1 MTAVNFPAVRA
12 IYRFEMARTF
22 RTLMQSI
29 AAPVLS
35 TSLYFV
41 VFGAA
46 IGSRMGQVGGV
57 SYGAFIIP
65 GLVMLSLLSES
76 ISNASFGIY
85 LPKWSGTIYELLS
98 APVSFVEVV
107 LGYVGAAATKSVLLG
122 ALILITARVFV
133 SYQIVHPVWALGF
146 LVLTAVTFSMFGFI
160 IGLWADSFQKL
171 QTIPLMVV
179 TPLTFLG
186 GAFYSISMLPPFWQK
201 VTLIN
206 PVVYLISGFRWAFYG
221 QSDVNAGI
229 SFAATLGF
237 LAVCLA
243 FVWWVF
249 KTGYKL
255 KT

>member
-1 MTAVNFPAVRA
+1 MNVYAIRA

-22 RTLMQSI
+22 RTLTQSI
-29 AAPVLS
+29 LAPVLS

-41 VFGAA
+41 VFGSA
-46 IGSRMGQVGGV
+46 IGSRMGEVDGV
-57 SYGAFIIP
+57 SYGAFIVP

-98 APVSFVEVV
+98 APVGVAEVV
-107 LGYVGAAATKSVLLG
+107 IGYVGAAATKSIMLG
-122 ALILITARVFV
+122 TLILVTARVFV
-133 SYQIVHPVWALGF
+133 PYEIEHPVWMVTF
-146 LVLTAVTFSMFGFI
+146 LVLTSTTFSMFGFI

-186 GAFYSISMLPPFWQK
+186 GAFYSIHMLPSFWQK
-201 VTLIN
+201 VTLFN
-206 PVVYLISGFRWAFYG
+206 PVVYLISGMRWAFYG
-221 QSDVNAGI
+221 KSDVDPVVSAG
-229 SFAATLGF
+229 ATFGFMLICLGVI
-237 LAVCLA
+237 A
-243 FVWWVF
+243 WVF
-249 KTGYKL
+249 KTGRRL

>member
-1 MTAVNFPAVRA
+1 MNTYAIRA

-29 AAPVLS
+29 ASPVIS

-41 VFGAA
+41 VFGSA
-46 IGSRMGQVGGV
+46 IGSRMGLVGGV
-57 SYGAFIIP
+57 RYGEFIVP
-65 GLVMLSLLSES
+65 GLVMMSLLGES

-98 APVSFVEVV
+98 APVSYVEVV
-107 LGYVGAAATKSVLLG
+107 IGYVGAAATKSIMVG
-122 ALILITARVFV
+122 TLILITAYAFV
-133 SYQIVHPVWALGF
+133 GYTIVHPIWTVGF

-171 QTIPLMVV
+171 QTIPLMVI

-186 GAFYSISMLPPFWQK
+186 GAFYSITMLPPFWQK
-201 VTLIN
+201 VTLFN
-206 PVVYLISGFRWAFYG
+206 PVVYLINGFRWSLYDKA
-221 QSDVNAGI
+221 DVSHTI
-229 SFAATLGF
+229 SFGMTLGF
-237 LAVCLA
+237 LAVCLIA
-243 FVWWVF
+243 IRWVF

-255 KT
+255 RN

>member
-1 MTAVNFPAVRA
+1 VNFPAIRA

-29 AAPVLS
+29 ASPVLS

-46 IGSRMGQVGGV
+46 IGSRMGQIGGV
-57 SYGAFIIP
+57 RYGAFIIP

-107 LGYVGAAATKSVLLG
+107 LGYVGAAATKSIMLAV
-122 ALILITARVFV
+122 LILITARVFV
-133 SYQIVHPVWALGF
+133 PYGIEHPVWAVAF

-160 IGLWADSFQKL
+160 IGLWADSFQQL

-186 GAFYSISMLPPFWQK
+186 GAFYQIDMLPPFWQK
-201 VTLIN
+201 VALFN
-206 PVVYLISGFRWAFYG
+206 PVVYLISGVRWAFYG
-221 QSDVNAGI
+221 VSDVNAAV

-237 LAVCLA
+237 LALCLG

-249 KTGYKL
+249 RTGYKL
-255 KT
+255 RN

>member
-1 MTAVNFPAVRA
+1 MNLPAIRA

-22 RTLMQSI
+22 RTLVQSI
-29 AAPVLS
+29 ASPVLS

-46 IGSRMGQVGGV
+46 IGSRMGEINGV
-57 SYGAFIIP
+57 TYGAFIIP

-107 LGYVGAAATKSVLLG
+107 IGYVGAAATKSIMLG
-122 ALILITARVFV
+122 TLILVTARVFV
-133 SYQIVHPVWALGF
+133 PYQIAHPAWTVGF

-160 IGLWADSFQKL
+160 IGLLADSFQKL

-186 GAFYSISMLPPFWQK
+186 GAFYSIHMLPPFWQK
-201 VTLIN
+201 VTLFN
-206 PVVYLISGFRWAFYG
+206 PVVYLVSGFRWSFYG
-221 QSDVNAGI
+221 HSDVGVGV
-229 SFAATLGF
+229 SLGMTMLF
-237 LAVCLA
+237 LLV
-243 FVWWVF
+243 FVAIVVWIF
-249 KTGYKL
+249 RTGYRL
-255 KT
+255 KN